1 MGIPRGTARLLLD
14 EARERPF
21 GGSLLELGRMSVY
34 ATQQELERW
43 AREQQTPL
51 APLPTGVGVTLSH
64 QPELAAAGCLDD
76 RSFFRLLGCERVE
89 SADVSNWEGADHL
102 FDLNLPVPPELA
114 GRFDTVFEA
123 GTLQHVFDL
132 PQVFANLHALL
143 RAGGRMIHGMA
154 PSNNHVDH
162 GFYMFSPTLFH
173 DFYTANGWRIEAS
186 YFFEFF
192 PYWFRGR
199 FHSTPWKIRRYTPGC
214 LDHLA
219 YGGFGARQV
228 ALFVVATKIAGATA
242 GRIPQQSYF
251 SRLPPRLGPAK
262 TPGKPVTVT
271 GFPSG
276 SNGVGNPVTVTGF
289 PILLKLKEWKQRL
302 QRLLPRR
309 LPPVEKRY

>member
-21 GGSLLELGRMSVY
+21 AGSLLELGRMAVY
-34 ATQQELERW
+34 ATREEVERW
-43 AREQQTPL
+43 AREQATSL
-51 APLPTGVGVTLSH
+51 APVASVELSH

-76 RSFFRLLGCERVE
+76 RSFFRLLGSERVE
-89 SADVSNWEGADHL
+89 SADVSDWEGADHIL
-102 FDLNLPVPPELA
+102 DLNLPVPAELR

-123 GTLQHVFDL
+123 GTIQHVFDL
-132 PQVFANLHALL
+132 PQVFANLHALV
-143 RAGGRMIHGMA
+143 REGGRVVHGMA
-154 PSNNHVDH
+154 PSTNHVDH

-173 DFYTANGWRIEAS
+173 DFYTANGWRIEAE

-199 FHSTPWKIRRYTPGC
+199 FHSTPWKVRRYTPGC

-228 ALFVVATKIAGATA
+228 ALFVVATKVAGATA
-242 GRIPQQSYF
+242 DRIPQQSYF
-251 SRLPPRLGPAK
+251 TRFHSEKMGTGTDSSVHSTVGAQEK
-262 TPGKPVTVT
+262 SVPVPL
-271 GFPSG
+271 F
-276 SNGVGNPVTVTGF
+276 
-289 PILLKLKEWKQRL
+289 LLKLKEWKQRL
-302 QRLLPRR
+302 RRLLPRR

>member
-14 EARERPF
+14 EARVRPF
-21 GGSLLELGRMSVY
+21 SGSLLELGRMSVY
-34 ATQQELERW
+34 ATREELERW
-43 AREQQTPL
+43 AREQETPL
-51 APLPTGVGVTLSH
+51 AALAPADGHALSH

-76 RSFFRLLGCERVE
+76 RSLFRLLGCERVE
-89 SADVSNWEGADHL
+89 SADVSDWEGADHIL
-102 FDLNLPVPPELA
+102 DLNLPLPAALA

-123 GTLQHVFDL
+123 GTIQHVFDL

-143 RAGGRMIHGMA
+143 KEGGRVIHGMA
-154 PSNNHVDH
+154 PSTNHVDH

-173 DFYTANGWRIEAS
+173 DFYAANGWRIEAE

-228 ALFVVATKIAGATA
+228 ALFVVATKVAGATA
-242 GRIPQQSYF
+242 DRIPQQSYF
-251 SRLPPRLGPAK
+251 TRFHDQLDSRPEKKG
-262 TPGKPVTVT
+262 TVPFFRKM
-271 GFPSG
+271 G
-276 SNGVGNPVTVTGF
+276 TVPF
-289 PILLKLKEWKQRL
+289 FLLRLKEWKERL
-302 QRLLPRR
+302 RRLRPRR

>member
-21 GGSLLELGRMSVY
+21 KGRLLELGRMSVY
-34 ATQQELERW
+34 ATPKELERW
-43 AREQQTPL
+43 AAEQRSPL
-51 APLPTGVGVTLSH
+51 APVRDLSLSH
-64 QPELAAAGCLDD
+64 QAELAAAGCLDD
-76 RSFFRLLGCERVE
+76 RSFFRLLGCEQVE
-89 SADVSNWEGADHL
+89 SADISDWEGADHI
-102 FDLNLPVPPELA
+102 FDLNLPVPAELR

-143 RAGGRMIHGMA
+143 REGGRIIHGMA
-154 PSNNHVDH
+154 PSTNHVDH

-173 DFYTANGWRIEAS
+173 DFYTANGWRIDAE

-199 FHSTPWKIRRYTPGC
+199 FHSTRWKIRRYTPGC

-228 ALFVVATKIAGATA
+228 ALFVVATKLAGATA
-242 GRIPQQSYF
+242 DRAPQQSYF
-251 SRLPPRLGPAK
+251 SRFHAEMESSGRRSATAPHAPA
-262 TPGKPVTVT
+262 G
-271 GFPSG
+271 GRSASAPS
-276 SNGVGNPVTVTGF
+276 
-289 PILLKLKEWKQRL
+289 LLLELKACKQRL
-302 QRLLPRR
+302 KRLLPRR
-309 LPPVEKRY
+309 LPPIEKRY

>member
-21 GGSLLELGRMSVY
+21 SGSLLELGRMAVY
-34 ATQQELERW
+34 ATREEVEDW
-43 AREQQTPL
+43 ARQQATPL
-51 APLPTGVGVTLSH
+51 APVSGLELSH

-76 RSFFRLLGCERVE
+76 KSFFRLLGCERVE
-89 SADVSNWEGADHL
+89 SADVSAWEGADHIL
-102 FDLNLPVPPELA
+102 DLNLPVPGELR

-123 GTLQHVFDL
+123 GTIQHVFDL

-143 RAGGRMIHGMA
+143 RDGGRVIHGMA
-154 PSNNHVDH
+154 PSTNHVDH

-173 DFYTANGWRIEAS
+173 DFYAANGWRIEAEF
-186 YFFEFF
+186 FFEFF

-228 ALFVVATKIAGATA
+228 GLFFVATKVPGATA
-242 GRIPQQSYF
+242 ERIPQQSYF
-251 SRLPPRLGPAK
+251 ARFHG
-262 TPGKPVTVT
+262 GKMGTGTDFSVPFTDGALEKSVPV
-271 GFPSG
+271 
-276 SNGVGNPVTVTGF
+276 
-289 PILLKLKEWKQRL
+289 PIFLLKLKEWKQRL
-302 QRLLPRR
+302 LRLAPRR

>member
-1 MGIPRGTARLLLD
+1 MGVPRGTVRLLLD

-21 GGSLLELGRMSVY
+21 SGSLLELGRMSIY
-34 ATQQELERW
+34 ATQEEVERW
-43 AREQQTPL
+43 AREQGTPL
-51 APLPTGVGVTLSH
+51 ASLGQPGELTLSH

-89 SADVSNWEGADHL
+89 SSDVSDWEGADHIL
-102 FDLNLPVPPELA
+102 DLNLPVPAELH
-114 GRFDTVFEA
+114 GRFATVFEA

-132 PQVFANLHALL
+132 PQVFANLHALVQE
-143 RAGGRMIHGMA
+143 GGRVIHGMA
-154 PSNNHVDH
+154 PSTNHVDH

-173 DFYTANGWRIEAS
+173 DFYTANGWRIEAC

-199 FHSTPWKIRRYTPGC
+199 FHSTRWKIRRYTPGC

-228 ALFVVATKIAGATA
+228 ALFVVATKVPGATA
-242 GRIPQQSYF
+242 DRIPQQSYF
-251 SRLPPRLGPAK
+251 SRFHQAQRKLGTVPNSAK
-262 TPGKPVTVT
+262 PLEARELRKLGTVPN
-271 GFPSG
+271 F
-276 SNGVGNPVTVTGF
+276 
-289 PILLKLKEWKQRL
+289 LLRMKEWKQRL
-302 QRLLPRR
+302 KRLLPRR